1 MALIRSAVSD
11 SDCLAQATLTGQISS
26 QTGFSWAGI
35 SAWLAAS
42 QALLLLGTVRTGSQL
57 IFS

>member
-11 SDCLAQATLTGQISS
+11 SDCLAQALTGQISS